1 MSIIFGSQED
11 KLKKM
16 IAKRTKKLEELKKNE
31 DLYKKLGEQQKQ
43 YNDIINSPAM
53 KDYVK
58 AQQKVQEK
66 RIETNKKVKSILGI
80 ITKHML
86 AEDEPQKKP
95 DDKK

>member
-1 MSIIFGSQED
+1 MIFRSQED

-16 IAKRTKKLEELKKNE
+16 IAKREKKLAALKKNE
-31 DLYKKLGEQQKQ
+31 ELYKKIGEQQKQ

-66 RIETNKKVKSILGI
+66 RIETNKKMKSILDI

-86 AEDEPQKKP
+86 AEDEPPKKP